1 MGAPPDSGGEA
12 KNMAAAAQGATN
24 HRFLSAKAIR
34 GWYVVHKWTSLIC
47 TAFMLLLC
55 VTGLPLIFHEEI
67 DDLSGDAAEA
77 PVLPAGTPVV
87 SLDRVAAAP
96 LAGRPEAVV
105 RYLFWDSDEHPDIT
119 FVGVAPST
127 DAPPDSVRYTPVDT
141 RTGAILKEA
150 EEPGGF
156 LYVMLKLHVDLFA
169 GLPGTLFLGFMGLLL
184 VVATVSGVVLYAPF
198 MRRLPFGTVRRDRTA
213 RTKWLDMHNMLGMV
227 TLVWVLVVGA
237 TGTINTCAQL
247 LFGAWRNGQLAEM
260 VAPYRNVPP
269 LKEPGSIDRALV
281 TARAAAPDRN
291 PRFVAYPGTPF
302 SSKHHFAVFMN
313 GNTPLTARLVTPAL
327 IDARTGEL
335 TDMRALPWYLTAL
348 LVSQPLHFG
357 DYGGLPMKIIWAAL
371 DILTI
376 VILGSGL
383 YLWVVRRKGA
393 GQPAADAS
401 DVDGQEQPV

>member
-1 MGAPPDSGGEA
+1 MS
-12 KNMAAAAQGATN
+12 AAAQGATN

-34 GWYVVHKWTSLIC
+34 AWYVVHMWTSLIC
-47 TAFMLLLC
+47 TAFLLLLC
-55 VTGLPLIFHEEI
+55 ITGLPLIFHEEI
-67 DDLSGDAAEA
+67 EHLTGDAVEA
-77 PVLPAGTPVV
+77 PELPAGTPTV
-87 SLDRVAAAP
+87 SMDAVTSAP
-96 LAGRPEAVV
+96 LAGKPAAVV
-105 RYLFWDSDEHPDIT
+105 RFLFWDNEEYPNIT
-119 FVGVAPST
+119 FVGVAPSA
-127 DAPPDSVRYTPVDT
+127 DAPPDAVRYTPVDT
-141 RTGAILKEA
+141 RTAAILKEA

-156 LYVMLKLHVDLFA
+156 MYVMFKLHVDLFA
-169 GLPGTLFLGFMGLLL
+169 GLPGTLFLGFMGLLF
-184 VVATVSGVVLYAPF
+184 VAATVSGVVLYAPF

-237 TGTINTCAQL
+237 TGAINTLGEL
-247 LFGAWRNGQLAEM
+247 LFGVWRNGELAEM

-269 LKEPGSIDRALV
+269 PATIGSIERALA
-281 TARAAAPDRN
+281 TARTAAPGMN

-327 IDARTGEL
+327 IDAGTAAL

-357 DYGGLPMKIIWAAL
+357 DYGGLPMKILWAVL

-383 YLWVVRRKGA
+383 TLWVMRRKGA
-393 GQPAADAS
+393 GQPAANAPGTA
-401 DVDGQEQPV
+401 GQEQRV